1 MVEGARPAL
10 RLADLAGLRVAVWGY
25 GREGK
30 AALAVLRGRFP
41 EKTLTIF
48 CSKAE
53 AAQLQREARTTAAPS
68 PPTSSGERDGARGES
83 VNTPALQRADTQ
95 PPHPTLSLIKSDGGE
110 GFSSGATSNF
120 VPTQTLE
127 GSIVVVSEP
136 PTVAALRAFDIIIKS
151 PGISPY
157 KSPVPEAEAAGVR
170 FTSGSALWFAE
181 HPQARTICV
190 TGTKG
195 KSTVTALIAHLLRKS
210 GRRVALAGNIGLPL
224 LELVDRDATQPA
236 PDWWVIELSSFQTRD
251 FGGAPTVAV
260 INNLY
265 PEHLDWHG
273 TLERY
278 FADKLAIAAHARHL
292 VINARQDD
300 LRARTTRHAS
310 RTLFGASDGWHVR
323 DGAIWRARQRV
334 LELARLPLPGEH
346 NAQNVCAALAALDAA
361 GEDGLAAAPQVA
373 SFKPLPH
380 RLQRLGERDGI
391 AYVNDSIATTPHATI
406 EALRSLAGRPVCV
419 IVGGFERGVDWSPFV
434 EYAAKYPPRAIV
446 ATGANGAR
454 IVAALS
460 ALEAPGFL
468 LASAPTLDKVL
479 ECARTLTPAGGAILL
494 SPGAPSF
501 DQYRDYAERGREFAR
516 LAGFDP
522 AAIAQ
527 IEGLGIG

>member
-1 MVEGARPAL
+1 MAERARAAL

-30 AALAVLRGRFP
+30 AALAVLRQRFP
-41 EKTLTIF
+41 GKPLTLF
-48 CSKAE
+48 CSAAE
-53 AAQLQREARTTAAPS
+53 GAQLRSGPHDAAASAVAVTAGKNREAVEIVTT
-68 PPTSSGERDGARGES
+68 PPD
-83 VNTPALQRADTQ
+83 
-95 PPHPTLSLIKSDGGE
+95 
-110 GFSSGATSNF
+110 
-120 VPTQTLE
+120 
-127 GSIVVVSEP
+127 
-136 PTVAALRAFDIIIKS
+136 VAALRAFDVVVKS

-157 KSPVPEAEAAGVR
+157 TSPLLEAEAAGVR

-181 HPQARTICV
+181 HADARTICV

-195 KSTVTALIAHLLRKS
+195 KSTVSALIAHLLRKC
-210 GRRVALAGNIGLPL
+210 GKCVALAGNIGLPL
-224 LELVDRDATQPA
+224 LELAAPQRA

-251 FGGAPTVAV
+251 FAGAPTVAV
-260 INNLY
+260 VNNLY
-265 PEHLDWHG
+265 QEHLDWHG
-273 TLERY
+273 TLEHY
-278 FADKLAIAAHARHL
+278 VEDKLAIATHARHL
-292 VINARQDD
+292 VINARQAD
-300 LRARTTRHAS
+300 LRARTAGYAS
-310 RTLFGASDGWHVR
+310 RTLFGLSDGWHVR
-323 DGAIWRARQRV
+323 DGAIWRAQQCV
-334 LELARLPLPGEH
+334 LQLAQLPVPGQH

-361 GEDGLAAAPQVA
+361 GEDALAAAPHVA
-373 SFKPLPH
+373 SFQPLPH
-380 RLQRLGERDGI
+380 RLQRIGERDGI
-391 AYVNDSIATTPHATI
+391 VYVNDSIATTPHATI

-454 IVAALS
+454 IVEALC
-460 ALEAPGFL
+460 ALQAPGFL

-479 ECARTLTPAGGAILL
+479 ECARTLTPPGGAILL